1 MKDYR
6 TEILQILAGLFKLEK
21 LIRLVS
27 YPVMLGLVNGLAI
40 LLLLTQ
46 VSQFNFITN
55 GHLVW
60 MAGNELYTMLSLVAL
75 AIVVMLI
82 LPKINKSIPAGLT
95 AIFLVFLVVIAL
107 GIRSRTV
114 GDIASISAGFPPFH
128 IPGVP
133 FSVETL
139 KTIFPYA
146 SIMAGVGLLESLLT
160 IKLIDQITGSKG
172 NSNRECLAQGAAN
185 VLSGFF
191 SGMGGCAMIGQSLVN
206 MAAGGRSRVPGY
218 RHNGDLSQSCPGGA
232 LRNYYI
238 CAFLCLGPQ

>member
-1 MKDYR
+1 M
-6 TEILQILAGLFKLEK
+6 QILAGLFKLEK

-27 YPVMLGLVNGLAI
+27 YPVMLGFVNGLAI

-46 VSQFNFITN
+46 VSQFNVVTN

-60 MAGNELYTMLSLVAL
+60 MAGNELYTMLGLVAL

-95 AIFLVFLVVIAL
+95 AILLVFLVVIAL

-133 FSVETL
+133 FSFETL

-232 LRNYYI
+232 HRNHYI